1 MQIKSTITFYNIFD
15 NSYNMTDNSKCY
27 QGYGASGK
35 LEVFYI
41 VGETMNNTNT
51 LQKQFHSFLN
61 KHLLYNSAIPLLGI
75 YSQIENVHTQS
86 HIEKMTAVL
95 FITSPK

>member
-1 MQIKSTITFYNIFD
+1 
-15 NSYNMTDNSKCY
+15 MTDNSKCY

-35 LEVFYI
+35 LEVFYV

-75 YSQIENVHTQS
+75 DSQIENVHTQS